1 MKQYGRVLFMSAA
14 LLAGSTS
21 LPGAPFINYGEAASP
36 VILSN
41 SVYQTTAN
49 LNMRT
54 GAGTK
59 YKIMM
64 TIPKGKQITAVS
76 RSGDWYKVTYSYA
89 EKGKKV
95 SRTGWVAGS
104 YIMRVYAE
112 AAKPITASPKS
123 TQPDKKQNVSANKAN
138 TPVIKYQTTA
148 NLNLRSGPSTK
159 NGIIKTIPKGT
170 VVSSSERN
178 GEWVKVSYTYTVNK
192 KITSA
197 TGWVSAGYLKE
208 YYQYSNINGTYLTKK
223 EAQLYASPDKKKN
236 AILKVSKDN
245 GFQAT
250 QKVINSAG
258 ETWLKV
264 VYNGKPVY
272 VQLTEVTAQSGKS
285 FSQMNFTTNKDTYLY
300 SSYGNIYTKLVKIPK
315 NTIVSSKY
323 SVGNWYSFSFAGKSG
338 YVFGGEMTS
347 YTPPAT
353 KPAPVQQVPVPQ
365 VPVEQA
371 PVEQEPISPAPQI
384 QDPVVPVTA
393 SPSQE
398 PEQQLEVSETAIS
411 GKTYVTAANLNL
423 RKTAATDSEILAV
436 LPYGSLINPTHTV
449 SNGWFKTVFNGRTGY
464 VSGGYIKEVVTG
476 DPLHREGYQFIDLR
490 KPSRVTAAQINQ
502 YIDNNLSSGRI
513 SVLKGKGQAFID
525 AGNKYG
531 INSLYLAAHAVHES
545 AFGTSNI
552 SLGKYN
558 LFGFGAFDAAPYI
571 GAVRFASIE
580 QNIDYIAQ
588 ELVSTYLNP
597 ASWKY
602 KGAYLGY
609 STRTV
614 SDNSRLDS
622 NSAGMNFYYA
632 SDVKWGQK
640 IAAHMQKIYPYNNA
654 EYNIAANSN
663 LFSYPSRPEGKDGFP
678 SGISAVAKQDI
689 KLVNQKGS
697 TVASQ
702 TLKKDQLFTILEK
715 HNDYWVKLSVDN
727 RDYWTNDIKFDRYKE
742 FITVKNLGRVTASS
756 LNVRPIASTAQ
767 APIAALKLNDFI
779 PLSVDS
785 AGNVIMDGTKSWYN
799 VKLADGRTG
808 WVSAQYVI
816 LELK

>member
-1 MKQYGRVLFMSAA
+1 MKQYGRVIVMSAA
-14 LLAGSTS
+14 LLAGSTI
-21 LPGAPFINYGEAASP
+21 LPETPLINFGEAASP
-36 VILSN
+36 VMLSN
-41 SVYQTTAN
+41 SAYQTTAN

-54 GAGTK
+54 GAGIN
-59 YKIMM
+59 YKIIM
-64 TIPKGKQITAVS
+64 TIPKGKQVTAVS
-76 RSGDWYKVTYSYA
+76 RSGNWYKVTYSSA

-95 SRTGWVAGS
+95 SRTGWVVAS
-104 YIMRVYAE
+104 YI
-112 AAKPITASPKS
+112 KITPNTESKAVVTSPK
-123 TQPDKKQNVSANKAN
+123 TAQPVKTPNVSSSKEN
-138 TPVIKYQTTA
+138 TSVIKYQTTA
-148 NLNLRSGPSTK
+148 NLNLRSGPSTRYK
-159 NGIIKTIPKGT
+159 VIKTIPKGK
-170 VVSSSERN
+170 VVAASETS
-178 GEWVKVSYTYTVNK
+178 GEWVKVSYTEIVNQK
-192 KITSA
+192 NTTA
-197 TGWVSAGYLKE
+197 AGWVSAGYLKE
-208 YYQYSNINGTYLTKK
+208 YYQYSKINGILMTGK
-223 EAQLYASPDKKKN
+223 EAQLYEAPDRKRN
-236 AILKVSKDN
+236 AIFKVSKDN

-250 QKVINSAG
+250 QKIINSLG
-258 ETWLKV
+258 ETWFKV
-264 VYNGKPVY
+264 AYNGRFVH
-272 VQLTEVTAQSGKS
+272 VQSTEVISQSGKS
-285 FSQMNFTTNKDTYLY
+285 FSQMNFKTNKDTFLF

-323 SVGNWYSFSFAGKSG
+323 SVGNWYSISFSGKSG
-338 YVFGGEMTS
+338 YVYGGELTS
-347 YTPPAT
+347 YTPPV
-353 KPAPVQQVPVPQ
+353 PVQQNPVPKE
-365 VPVEQA
+365 PVDPKPVA
-371 PVEQEPISPAPQI
+371 PESPI
-384 QDPVVPVTA
+384 QDPGQPVLS

-398 PEQQLEVSETAIS
+398 PQLEVVETAVS

-423 RKTAATDSEILAV
+423 RTIAAADAEILAV
-436 LPYGSLINPTHTV
+436 LPYGTLINPTHTV
-449 SNGWFKTVFNGRTGY
+449 SNGWFKTVFSGKTGY

-476 DPLHREGYQFIDLR
+476 DPLHREGYQFINLR
-490 KPSRVTAAQINQ
+490 KSSRVTAVQINQ
-502 YIDNNLSSGRI
+502 YIDSNLNSGRI

-531 INSLYLAAHAVHES
+531 VNSLYLAAHAIHES

-602 KGAYLGY
+602 KGGYLGF

-614 SDNSRLDS
+614 SDNSRVDS

-640 IAAHMQKIYPYNNA
+640 IASHMQKIHPYNSA
-654 EYNIAANSN
+654 EYNLAANSN
-663 LFSYPSRPEGKDGFP
+663 LFSYPARPEGKDVFP
-678 SGISAVAKQDI
+678 TGILAAAKQDI

-715 HNDYWVKLSVDN
+715 HNDYWVKLSVDS
-727 RDYWTNDIKFDRYKE
+727 REFWTSDIKFDRYKE

-756 LNVRPIASTAQ
+756 LNVRPTASTAQ
-767 APIAALKLNDFI
+767 SPIAALNLNDYVHLAI
-779 PLSVDS
+779 DS
-785 AGNVIMDGTKSWYN
+785 AGNIVMDSSKSWYN
-799 VKLADGRTG
+799 VKLADERTG
-808 WVSAQYVI
+808 WVSAQFVY